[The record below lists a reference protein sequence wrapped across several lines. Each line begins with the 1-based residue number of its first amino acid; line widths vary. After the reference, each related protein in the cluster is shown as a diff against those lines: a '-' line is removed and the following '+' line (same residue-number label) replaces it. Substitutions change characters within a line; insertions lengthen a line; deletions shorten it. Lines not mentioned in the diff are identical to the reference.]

1 MVKVL
6 PQCSAVFLCC
16 QYSTIEVIYRCSIL
30 LCITKGKKM
39 TNLVIAISAWSQ
51 AVHFQ
56 WIVLAALA
64 AVTLWALAT
73 VRLTDG

>member
-1 MVKVL
+1 MVKVP
-6 PQCSAVFLCC
+6 PQCTAVFLCC
-16 QYSTIEVIYRCSIL
+16 QYSTYAVIYRCSIL
-30 LCITKGKKM
+30 LCINQGVKM

-56 WIVLAALA
+56 PIVLAALA

>member
-1 MVKVL
+1 M
-6 PQCSAVFLCC
+6 
-16 QYSTIEVIYRCSIL
+16 

-56 WIVLAALA
+56 PIVLAALA

>member
-1 MVKVL
+1 MVKVP
-6 PQCSAVFLCC
+6 PQCTAVFLCC
-16 QYSTIEVIYRCSIL
+16 QYSTIEVIYRCSIS
-30 LCITKGKKM
+30 LCINQGVKM